1 MRPFKLI
8 GLLASAALIAAS
20 CAPGGEAPAEQTAA
34 PQEAS
39 KPLVLVAGATGG
51 TGSLVVAELQK
62 QGYPV
67 RAFVRD
73 TGKAAE
79 RLGADV
85 EAVAGDLKDPASI
98 ASALDGVGAVINAAG
113 AGGAGGPG
121 NTPEQV
127 DFEGARNLAEAAH
140 SAGIG
145 QYVLVSSR
153 GVTDD
158 DHYLNRMFNNVLI
171 WKRKGE
177 EAVAASGIPYTIVR
191 PGGLSDDPGGNQT
204 IIFEQG
210 DARGTGIW
218 ITRADVAR
226 VCVAALGHEAAL
238 NKVFE
243 IHAEDG
249 EAQGDFGAEFASL
262 SAS

>member
-8 GLLASAALIAAS
+8 GFLAAASLIAAACGQS
-20 CAPGGEAPAEQTAA
+20 GDAPAEESAA
-34 PQEAS
+34 QEQS

-51 TGSLVVAELQK
+51 TGSLVVAELVK
-62 QGYPV
+62 KGYPV
-67 RAFVRD
+67 RAFVRNSA
-73 TGKAAE
+73 KAVE

-85 EAVAGDLKDPASI
+85 EAVVGDLKDPASI
-98 ASALDGVGAVINAAG
+98 AAALDGVGAVINTASAS
-113 AGGAGGPG
+113 ASGGPE
-121 NTPEQV
+121 NSAEHV
-127 DFEGARNLAEAAH
+127 DFEGARNLAEAALA
-140 SAGIG
+140 AGVG

-158 DHYLNRMFNNVLI
+158 DHYLNRMFNNILI
-171 WKRKGE
+171 WKRRGE

-204 IIFEQG
+204 VIFEQG
-210 DARGTGIW
+210 DTQSEGIW

-226 VCVAALGHEAAL
+226 VCVSALAHEAAL

-249 EAQGDFGAEFASL
+249 EPQADFAAEFASL

>member
-1 MRPFKLI
+1 MRPLKLI
-8 GLLASAALIAAS
+8 GLLAAASLIAAACGQS
-20 CAPGGEAPAEQTAA
+20 VEAPDGEAAAEEQ
-34 PQEAS
+34 S

-73 TGKAAE
+73 TAKAAE

-98 ASALDGVGAVINAAG
+98 AAAMDGVGAVINAAG
-113 AGGAGGPG
+113 ASASGGPD
-121 NTPEQV
+121 NTAEKV
-127 DFEGARNLAEAAH
+127 DFEGARNLAEAALG
-140 SAGIG
+140 AGVG

-158 DHYLNRMFNNVLI
+158 DHYLNRMFNNILI
-171 WKRKGE
+171 WKRRGE
-177 EAVAASGIPYTIVR
+177 EAVAASGVPYTIVR

-204 IIFEQG
+204 VIFEQG
-210 DARGTGIW
+210 DTRSEGIW

-226 VCVAALGHEAAL
+226 VCVSALAHDAAL
-238 NKVFE
+238 NRVFE

-249 EAQGDFGAEFASL
+249 EAQADFGAEFAAL

>member
-1 MRPFKLI
+1 MRPLKLI
-8 GLLASAALIAAS
+8 GLLAAASLIAAACGQS
-20 CAPGGEAPAEQTAA
+20 VEAPDGEAAAEEQ
-34 PQEAS
+34 S

-73 TGKAAE
+73 TAKAAE

-98 ASALDGVGAVINAAG
+98 AAAMDGVGAVINAAG
-113 AGGAGGPG
+113 ASASGGPD
-121 NTPEQV
+121 NTAEKV
-127 DFEGARNLAEAAH
+127 DFEGARNLAEAALG
-140 SAGIG
+140 AGVG

-158 DHYLNRMFNNVLI
+158 DHYLNRMFNNMLI
-171 WKRKGE
+171 WKRRGE
-177 EAVAASGIPYTIVR
+177 EAVAASGVPYTIVR

-204 IIFEQG
+204 VIFEQG
-210 DARGTGIW
+210 DTRSEGIW

-226 VCVAALGHEAAL
+226 VCVSALAHDAAL
-238 NKVFE
+238 NRVFE

-249 EAQGDFGAEFASL
+249 EAQADFGAEFASL
-262 SAS
+262 SGT

>member
-8 GLLASAALIAAS
+8 GFLAAAS
-20 CAPGGEAPAEQTAA
+20 LVAAACGQSGEAPAEQAA
-34 PQEAS
+34 PQEEA

-51 TGSLVVAELQK
+51 TGSLVVAELIE

-73 TGKAAE
+73 TAKAAE

-85 EAVAGDLKDPASI
+85 EAVVGDLKDPASI
-98 ASALDGVGAVINAAG
+98 AAALDGVGAVINAAG
-113 AGGAGGPG
+113 ASAGGGPG
-121 NTPEQV
+121 NTAENV
-127 DFEGARNLAEAAH
+127 DFEGARNLAEAALA
-140 SAGIG
+140 AGAG

-158 DHYLNRMFNNVLI
+158 DHYLNRMFNNILI
-171 WKRKGE
+171 WKRRGE

-204 IIFEQG
+204 VIFEQG
-210 DARGTGIW
+210 DSRSEGIW

-226 VCVAALGHEAAL
+226 VCVSALAHEAAL

-249 EAQGDFGAEFASL
+249 EPQADFAAEFASL

>member
-8 GLLASAALIAAS
+8 GFLAAASLIAAACGQS
-20 CAPGGEAPAEQTAA
+20 GEAPAEESAA
-34 PQEAS
+34 QEQS

-51 TGSLVVAELQK
+51 TGSLVVAELVK

-67 RAFVRD
+67 RAFVRNSA
-73 TGKAAE
+73 KAVE

-85 EAVAGDLKDPASI
+85 EAVVGDLKDPASI
-98 ASALDGVGAVINAAG
+98 AAALDGVGAVINTASAS
-113 AGGAGGPG
+113 GGPE
-121 NTPEQV
+121 NSAEHV
-127 DFEGARNLAEAAH
+127 DFEGARNLAEAALA
-140 SAGIG
+140 AGVG

-158 DHYLNRMFNNVLI
+158 DHYLNRMFNNILI
-171 WKRKGE
+171 WKRRGE

-191 PGGLSDDPGGNQT
+191 PGGLSDDPGGMQT
-204 IIFEQG
+204 VIFEQG
-210 DARGTGIW
+210 DTQSEGIW

-226 VCVAALGHEAAL
+226 ICVAALADEAAL

-249 EAQGDFGAEFASL
+249 EPQADFAAEFASL